1 MIDSELL
8 GIQKE
13 KEFMLSEDRIRRAI
27 RERLRDQYGVGHEED
42 DGVAK
47 PFKAYGT
54 EHDEK
59 LEREMPK
66 NAEVKEEIMG
76 SENIREEKKEVEAA

>member
-1 MIDSELL
+1 MVSE
-8 GIQKE
+8 E
-13 KEFMLSEDRIRRAI
+13 RIRRAI
-27 RERLRDQYGVGHEED
+27 RERLRDQYGVGKDED

-66 NAEVKEEIMG
+66 NAEVKEDITTNDE
-76 SENIREEKKEVEAA
+76 IREEKEVEAA